1 MELNTFIS
9 RLFEA
14 AQAAGVAPAEA
25 ACSQSDSFQ
34 VRVRRGELED
44 YQVSERL
51 SLTLRGQVNGR
62 IGTASTQ
69 AVTEESI
76 PLLIQGVL
84 ESAALIETDEQDAI
98 LPPDDSYSSVCNASQ
113 AVTAITAEQKIAL
126 ARDIDAK
133 LRSDDPRLTPD
144 TCAVATG
151 EETFTLKNTLGL
163 DLSHHSNMIY
173 AMADVVARD
182 GEHAATN
189 YEIRWGYGLDA
200 IDAEE
205 LAESCKREALLK
217 LEAGRMKSGAYPV
230 VIKNTAMADLLATFC
245 GVFSA
250 DNAQKG
256 LSLLAGREGEAV
268 ASASVTLTDDPLMP
282 MGLASCPF
290 DREGAA
296 TKTKAV
302 IEGGVLKT
310 LLHNRKTAKKAGCRT
325 TGNAAGAGR
334 VAPTNL
340 FFRPGKLT
348 QEELLANLG
357 DGLYLTEV
365 SGLHAGA
372 NPISGDFSLLSR
384 GFEIKG
390 GRVVRAVEEFTVAGN
405 FYQLL
410 KDITDVGGDLLFEA
424 VPMTGDEPISVELR
438 SSSTGG
444 LSSTETGQ
452 RPTGGAGEPEDY
464 ETENV
469 TVHGLSARLY
479 RILPAE
485 GASPQVQHGC
495 GLWFYRE
502 SDPVHFHQVS
512 IPEGAAALVWVDER
526 ANCLFLLIGGQ
537 SRQEL
542 VSVAESMYESER
554 S

>member
-25 ACSQSDSFQ
+25 ACAQSDSFQ

-98 LPPDDSYSSVCNASQ
+98 LPPDDRYSSVRN
-113 AVTAITAEQKIAL
+113 
-126 ARDIDAK
+126 AK

-302 IEGGVLKT
+302 IEDGVLKT

-384 GFEIKG
+384 GFEVKG

-424 VPMTGDEPISVELR
+424 SPIGSPSVLVKR
-438 SSSTGG
+438 
-444 LSSTETGQ
+444 LDVA
-452 RPTGGAGEPEDY
+452 GA
-464 ETENV
+464 
-469 TVHGLSARLY
+469 
-479 RILPAE
+479 
-485 GASPQVQHGC
+485 
-495 GLWFYRE
+495 
-502 SDPVHFHQVS
+502 
-512 IPEGAAALVWVDER
+512 
-526 ANCLFLLIGGQ
+526 
-537 SRQEL
+537 
-542 VSVAESMYESER
+542 
-554 S
+554 

>member
-205 LAESCKREALLK
+205 LAESCKGEALLK

-302 IEGGVLKT
+302 IENGVLKT
-310 LLHNRKTAKKAGCRT
+310 LLHNRKTAKKP
-325 TGNAAGAGR
+325 AAG
-334 VAPTNL
+334 
-340 FFRPGKLT
+340 RPAT
-348 QEELLANLG
+348 
-357 DGLYLTEV
+357 
-365 SGLHAGA
+365 
-372 NPISGDFSLLSR
+372 R
-384 GFEIKG
+384 
-390 GRVVRAVEEFTVAGN
+390 RA
-405 FYQLL
+405 
-410 KDITDVGGDLLFEA
+410 
-424 VPMTGDEPISVELR
+424 R
-438 SSSTGG
+438 
-444 LSSTETGQ
+444 
-452 RPTGGAGEPEDY
+452 
-464 ETENV
+464 
-469 TVHGLSARLY
+469 
-479 RILPAE
+479 
-485 GASPQVQHGC
+485 GASRRRTSSLDP
-495 GLWFYRE
+495 E
-502 SDPVHFHQVS
+502 S
-512 IPEGAAALVWVDER
+512 
-526 ANCLFLLIGGQ
+526 
-537 SRQEL
+537 
-542 VSVAESMYESER
+542 
-554 S
+554 

>member
-1 MELNTFIS
+1 ME
-9 RLFEA
+9 E
-14 AQAAGVAPAEA
+14 
-25 ACSQSDSFQ
+25 
-34 VRVRRGELED
+34 

-76 PLLIQGVL
+76 PLLIQGIL

-217 LEAGRMKSGAYPV
+217 LEAGRMKSGVYPV

-256 LSLLAGREGEAV
+256 LSLLAGREPGQWH
-268 ASASVTLTDDPLMP
+268 
-282 MGLASCPF
+282 
-290 DREGAA
+290 
-296 TKTKAV
+296 
-302 IEGGVLKT
+302 GV
-310 LLHNRKTAKKAGCRT
+310 
-325 TGNAAGAGR
+325 
-334 VAPTNL
+334 
-340 FFRPGKLT
+340 
-348 QEELLANLG
+348 
-357 DGLYLTEV
+357 
-365 SGLHAGA
+365 
-372 NPISGDFSLLSR
+372 
-384 GFEIKG
+384 
-390 GRVVRAVEEFTVAGN
+390 
-405 FYQLL
+405 
-410 KDITDVGGDLLFEA
+410 
-424 VPMTGDEPISVELR
+424 
-438 SSSTGG
+438 
-444 LSSTETGQ
+444 
-452 RPTGGAGEPEDY
+452 
-464 ETENV
+464 
-469 TVHGLSARLY
+469 
-479 RILPAE
+479 
-485 GASPQVQHGC
+485 
-495 GLWFYRE
+495 
-502 SDPVHFHQVS
+502 
-512 IPEGAAALVWVDER
+512 
-526 ANCLFLLIGGQ
+526 
-537 SRQEL
+537 
-542 VSVAESMYESER
+542 VSVAYSPPPSAR
-554 S
+554 FAG

>member
-14 AQAAGVAPAEA
+14 AQAAGVAPAEV

-34 VRVRRGELED
+34 VRVRRGKLED

-76 PLLIQGVL
+76 PLLIQGIL

-256 LSLLAGREGEAV
+256 LSLLAGREGETV

-302 IEGGVLKT
+302 IEDGVLKT

-340 FFRPGKLT
+340 F
-348 QEELLANLG
+348 
-357 DGLYLTEV
+357 
-365 SGLHAGA
+365 
-372 NPISGDFSLLSR
+372 
-384 GFEIKG
+384 
-390 GRVVRAVEEFTVAGN
+390 
-405 FYQLL
+405 
-410 KDITDVGGDLLFEA
+410 
-424 VPMTGDEPISVELR
+424 
-438 SSSTGG
+438 SS
-444 LSSTETGQ
+444 
-452 RPTGGAGEPEDY
+452 PE
-464 ETENV
+464 
-469 TVHGLSARLY
+469 S
-479 RILPAE
+479 
-485 GASPQVQHGC
+485 
-495 GLWFYRE
+495 
-502 SDPVHFHQVS
+502 
-512 IPEGAAALVWVDER
+512 
-526 ANCLFLLIGGQ
+526 
-537 SRQEL
+537 
-542 VSVAESMYESER
+542 
-554 S
+554 